1 MIDFYRT
8 QGFDIPDQ
16 PLKAGIFGAS
26 GTTGVETARLLAGHP
41 CFELVF
47 ATSREFAGQSLR
59 VVDPAAPDF
68 ELIAPEAV
76 MLDGVDVIFTC
87 LPHGHSAQCVEM
99 CHEAGP
105 VVVDLSGDLRLRDA
119 ALHDKTYGSE
129 RNQDLID
136 RCVYGLTETLR
147 EQLAGAKIV
156 SNPGCYP
163 TCVGLG
169 IFPLAQAGKLN
180 GTIVANAVSGVS
192 GAGRKANATTHF
204 CSAYGDVRPYNVG
217 RKHRHVAEME
227 QSLADWMAADA
238 GNINLI
244 FNPHLVPLERGMLAT
259 MVVELPGM
267 SLDEVYELYAERYDA
282 EPFIDL
288 LPAGETARIRTVAN
302 TNLVS
307 IGLAEAGEGH
317 FVITSAI
324 DNVLKGAA
332 GQALQNA
339 NLVFGL
345 PETLGLGATVAA
357 PMKEMAGAQ

>member
-1 MIDFYRT
+1 VIDFYRT
-8 QGFDIPDQ
+8 QDFEVPSQ

-26 GTTGVETARLLAGHP
+26 GTTGVEMARLLVGHP

-59 VVDPAAPDF
+59 AVDPVAP
-68 ELIAPEAV
+68 EVLVIAPEDV
-76 MLDGVDVIFTC
+76 LLDGVDVVFTC
-87 LPHGHSAQCVEM
+87 LPHGHSARCVEM

-119 ALHDKTYGSE
+119 ALHDRTYGSE
-129 RNQDLID
+129 RNHDLIE
-136 RCVYGLTETLR
+136 RSVYGLTETMR
-147 EQLAGAKIV
+147 AQLTDAKIV

-169 IFPLAQAGKLN
+169 IYPLAQAGKLS

-227 QSLADWMAADA
+227 QSLTDWMDTEARK
-238 GNINLI
+238 INLI

-259 MVVELPGM
+259 IVVPLPGM
-267 SLDEVYELYAERYDA
+267 SLDDVHQLYSERYDE

-307 IGLAEAGEGH
+307 IGVAEAGDDH

-345 PETLGLGATVAA
+345 PETMGLGVTVTA
-357 PMKEMAGAQ
+357 PIKEMAGAQ